1 MSTTQAQLTAAEEQE
16 QDRLETQQDEAD
28 PTSAVAAR
36 PLTAAQRERLNN
48 LKRKGQAAKATPL
61 PKGKAVAAA
70 PKAGRTPKP
79 PRQLHPC
86 LCGCGEQVGGRFR
99 MGHDGRYY
107 GWMKRI
113 VGGKTPKEVGASSSV
128 TRALGP
134 DFRRA
139 AAKVLKES
147 GH

>member
-1 MSTTQAQLTAAEEQE
+1 MATTQTQLEPEQE
-16 QDRLETQQDEAD
+16 VEQEV
-28 PTSAVAAR
+28 PAAAPAPK

-48 LKRKGQAAKATPL
+48 LKRKAGAAKATPL
-61 PKGKAVAAA
+61 PKGKATVA
-70 PKAGRTPKP
+70 KARTPKP

-113 VGGKTPKEVGASSSV
+113 VGGKSPKEVGASSSV